1 MRYRNHEGYQDP
13 TAGIALAR
21 ASRQVRYRHGKPLK
35 SGRLT
40 FRLGDL
46 TSFREWVE
54 LYSVRGY
61 GR

>member
-21 ASRQVRYRHGKPLK
+21 ASRQGQHRHGKPPK

-46 TSFREWVE
+46 ASFREWVKF
-54 LYSVRGY
+54 YSVRGC
-61 GR
+61 GQ